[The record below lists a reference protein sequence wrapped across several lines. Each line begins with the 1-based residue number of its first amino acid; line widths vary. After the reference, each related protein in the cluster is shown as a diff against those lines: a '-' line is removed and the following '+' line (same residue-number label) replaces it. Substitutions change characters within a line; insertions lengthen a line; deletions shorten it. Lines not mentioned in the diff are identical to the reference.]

1 MSNYNQSTNALHA
14 GYNPSENQG
23 SRAVPVHQTSSYV
36 FENNAHAKDLFA
48 LAKAGYIYTRLNN
61 PTNDVLEQRIA
72 SLDGGIGAVSFTS
85 GTSAISSTL
94 LTLLRAGDHIVASQ
108 SLYGGTYNL
117 LKVTLPRLDI
127 TTTFVDADN
136 PENIQKA
143 IQDNTRAVY
152 IESIGNP
159 KIDVLDYRAIADVAH
174 ANHLPFI
181 VDNTLATPFLLKPID
196 FGADLVIYS
205 LTKFLGGHGKALG
218 GAVVD
223 AGKFDWSNGKFPE
236 FTEPSAGYHG
246 LVYWDALAAASFLAK
261 LRVEG
266 LRDLG
271 GSLSPHNASEILL
284 GIETAALR
292 LKQHS
297 SSALKVAEYLES
309 HPAIESVNYA
319 GLKSSPYNALS
330 QTYLPKGQSG
340 VLSFRLK
347 GGFDAAEVV
356 VDNIELFSHLA
367 NVGDSRSLIIHPS
380 GTTHSQLTEQEQAQS
395 GIYPNLI
402 RLSIG
407 LEDPEDII
415 QALEKALQKTQV
427 TV

>member
-1 MSNYNQSTNALHA
+1 MSNFNQNTNALHA
-14 GYNPSENQG
+14 GYNPSESKG

-36 FENNAHAKDLFA
+36 FENNQHARDLFS
-48 LAKAGYIYTRLNN
+48 LAKSGYIYTRLNN

-94 LTLLRAGDHIVASQ
+94 LTLLKAGDHIVASQ

-117 LKVTLPRLDI
+117 LKVTLPRLGI

-136 PENIQKA
+136 PENIQAAVKE
-143 IQDNTRAVY
+143 NTRAVY

-159 KIDVLDYRAIADVAH
+159 KIDVLDYKAIADVAH
-174 ANHLPFI
+174 ANSLPLI
-181 VDNTLATPFLLKPID
+181 VDNTVATPFLLKPID
-196 FGADLVIYS
+196 FGADIVIYS

-218 GAVVD
+218 GIVVD
-223 AGKFDWSNGKFPE
+223 AGKFNWANGKFPE

-246 LVYWDALAAASFLAK
+246 LVYWDALAEASFLAK
-261 LRVEG
+261 LRIEG

-271 GSLSPHNASEILL
+271 GSLSPHNASELLL
-284 GIETAALR
+284 GIETASLR
-292 LKQHS
+292 LQQHS
-297 SSALKVAEYLES
+297 NSALKVAKYLEQ
-309 HPAIESVNYA
+309 HEAVDSVNYA
-319 GLKSSPYNALS
+319 GLESSPYKALS
-330 QTYLPKGQSG
+330 DTYLPNGQSG

-347 GGFDAAEVV
+347 GGYEAAETI
-356 VDNIELFSHLA
+356 VDQIELFSHLA
-367 NVGDSRSLIIHPS
+367 NIGDSRSLIIHPA
-380 GTTHSQLTEQEQAQS
+380 GTTHSQLTEQEQAS
-395 GIYPNLI
+395 TGIYPNLL

-407 LEDPEDII
+407 LEDPQDII
-415 QALEKALQKTQV
+415 QALERVLEKVVA

>member
-117 LKVTLPRLDI
+117 LKVTLPRLGI